1 MSEKLKIHI
10 FTLIYFLIII
20 FLSWIL
26 KWFWDYIL
34 PKIIRKRK
42 LDIKIL
48 NKMRNGVIAFL
59 IFSGLGIL
67 WERTS
72 VLITE
77 ASPTL
82 EKLIMN
88 IPKIIYSLI
97 VLSICFIVS
106 GIVDGFVEWY
116 LEEIANRTKTKIDEE
131 FMILFKRISR
141 IIIFFIGITIILNK
155 FNQPITS
162 LLGAAGI
169 ASFAIAFAAQDTLSN
184 MISGFFIVIDKPFKI
199 GDRIKLATGEI
210 GEIVEIGMRRT
221 KILSPEN
228 NIIIVPNSEI
238 AKTRI
243 VNFSYPDTK
252 IKISL
257 KIGTNLISDTEKV
270 KNLLLNICKNNPFII
285 ENKSEV
291 YLVEITSSQ
300 AVFSLNFSID
310 YKNEKEVIDKLIEE
324 LKIEFQKEK
333 IDLIFIRKE
342 QYV

>member
-34 PKIIRKRK
+34 PKIVRKGK

-48 NKMRNGVIAFL
+48 NKMRNGVIAF
-59 IFSGLGIL
+59 IFFSGSSIL

-82 EKLIMN
+82 EKFIMN

-97 VLSICFIVS
+97 VISICFIVS

>member
-1 MSEKLKIHI
+1 
-10 FTLIYFLIII
+10 
-20 FLSWIL
+20 
-26 KWFWDYIL
+26 
-34 PKIIRKRK
+34 
-42 LDIKIL
+42 
-48 NKMRNGVIAFL
+48 
-59 IFSGLGIL
+59 
-67 WERTS
+67 
-72 VLITE
+72 
-77 ASPTL
+77 
-82 EKLIMN
+82 MN

-106 GIVDGFVEWY
+106 GIVNGFVEWY

-131 FMILFKRISR
+131 FMQVFKRISR

-169 ASFAIAFAAQDTLSN
+169 VSFAIAFAAQDTLSN

-210 GEIVEIGMRRT
+210 GEIIEIGMRRT

-228 NIIIVPNSEI
+228 NVIIVPNSEI

-243 VNFSYPDTK
+243 VNFSYPDTN

-270 KNLLLNICKNNPFII
+270 KNLLLNICKNIPLII
-285 ENKSEV
+285 ENKLEV

-300 AVFSLNFSID
+300 IVFSLNFSID
-310 YKNEKEVIDKLIEE
+310 YKNEREIIDELIE
-324 LKIEFQKEK
+324 KIRNRFQEEK
-333 IDLIFIRKE
+333 IDLIFIKKD
-342 QYV
+342 